1 MHLIEGLLFFA
12 LAILAIRGARWAY
25 VGLVLFILL
34 QFPASVG
41 FRMHPKTCYLA
52 VNPQLALSSLNNYPH
67 MILFGIFFIVT
78 VLHFRLSRWR
88 PLAWAIGATVA
99 MGAGMEIAQG
109 LSGTHH
115 CKAIDLIPDSIGALA
130 GLLIVLLGRMI
141 AGTRFARGTRARFRE
156 FSR

>member
-1 MHLIEGLLFFA
+1 MKLIAGLLFFA
-12 LAILAIRGARWAY
+12 LAVLAMRGARWAY
-25 VGLVLFILL
+25 AALALFILL

-41 FRMHPKTCYLA
+41 FHMHPKACYLA
-52 VNPQLALSSLNNYPH
+52 VDAPLALSSLNNYPH

>member
-41 FRMHPKTCYLA
+41 FQMHPKACYLA
-52 VNPQLALSSLNNYPH
+52 VNPQLARASLNNYPH

-78 VLHFRLSRWR
+78 ALHFHLAGWRW
-88 PLAWAIGATVA
+88 LALAIGVTVA
-99 MGAGMEIAQG
+99 MGAAMEIAQG

-115 CKAIDLIPDSIGALA
+115 CKAIDLIPDFVGGLIGLMLLALGGA
-130 GLLIVLLGRMI
+130 I
-141 AGTRFARGTRARFRE
+141 ARWRLNRFAGSAPGE
-156 FSR
+156 P